1 MKSLIVPV
9 LALFV
14 VTGCSERAAPVDV
27 PSEVAAPAA
36 EIMRA
41 APPLPSVTHAKATD
55 LAFGNKDEQL
65 ALPLFGE
72 QTVSGHAVSNVAGEL
87 VGVAF
92 LVGNYGNA
100 SRGAITLEACVR
112 EECRTSSID
121 TASSIDNEMLAF
133 PLGSPLLVTEG
144 EEIVFK
150 LTREAGGNEFAIWT
164 YPAVEGASRL
174 DSADAAFQNRTPRI
188 QLLLN

>member
-1 MKSLIVPV
+1 MKKLIAPV

-14 VTGCSERAAPVDV
+14 VTGCSERAAPVEV
-27 PSEVAAPAA
+27 PPKIAGPVA
-36 EIMRA
+36 EIKPA
-41 APPLPSVTHAKATD
+41 APPLPIVAHAKAAD

-72 QTVSGHAVSNVAGEL
+72 QTVGGRAISNVAGEL

-92 LVGNYGNA
+92 LVGNYGNT
-100 SRGAITLEACVR
+100 SRGAINLEACVR
-112 EECRTSSID
+112 NACRTSSID

-133 PLGSPLLVTEG
+133 PLGSPLSVTDR
-144 EEIVFK
+144 EEIIFK
-150 LTREAGGNEFAIWT
+150 LTREAGANEFAIWT
-164 YPAVEGASRL
+164 FPAVEGASRL
-174 DSADAAFQNRTPRI
+174 DSADAAFHNRTARI